1 MAPLHAASTAR
12 GSGADTMG
20 GLGICRLPSVLGL
33 GTPGAHSG
41 HPHHLDSWYYL
52 DLLCS
57 HTSGHRPQTSAF
69 ASWFLEPL

>member
-12 GSGADTMG
+12 GSGADTVG
-20 GLGICRLPSVLGL
+20 GLGLCRVPSILGW
-33 GTPGAHSG
+33 GNPRAHSG
-41 HPHHLDSWYYL
+41 HPPHLDSWYCL

-57 HTSGHRPQTSAF
+57 LTPGHRPQTSAF